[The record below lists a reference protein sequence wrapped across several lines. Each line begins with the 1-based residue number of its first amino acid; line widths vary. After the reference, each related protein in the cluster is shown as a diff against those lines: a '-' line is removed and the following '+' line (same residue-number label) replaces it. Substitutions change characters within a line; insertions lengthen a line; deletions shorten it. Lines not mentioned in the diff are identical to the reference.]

1 VPLTILYKSSGK
13 IVEFCFE
20 RIERNQIA
28 KTVDLK
34 RKFDIVVIVNLCE
47 KTKNSK
53 KVAQFL

>member
-1 VPLTILYKSSGK
+1 MLDKSSGK
-13 IVEFCFE
+13 TVEFCLKE
-20 RIERNQIA
+20 LRKKNNA

-53 KVAQFL
+53 KVALFL